1 MSEEIKDVNAKIDAA
16 EEAVKKYAS
25 KDTVISIGGYEFTP
39 AKLMVAATLVSSL
52 LGGLYGCFEVY
63 KDYMGMKKKIAEY
76 VAPDLTEFD
85 KRIAIID
92 QKIKKTEDSVNEAN
106 GYTRDIKNDLKS
118 DLRRNESVTEQVE
131 RYVKDAQRQS
141 DSEMR
146 EMRKGVREDLD
157 KARSEAAAVKQEM
170 AQARRE
176 INAETQQLK
185 KEISSETQQLKKEV
199 TKEVEVLK
207 KELDQKIQK
216 AIDNP
221 LANK

>member
-1 MSEEIKDVNAKIDAA
+1 MTEQIKDVNAKIDEA
-16 EEAVKKYAS
+16 EAAVKQYAS

-39 AKLMVAATLVSSL
+39 AKLMVAVTLVSSL
-52 LGGLYGCFEVY
+52 LGGLYGAFEVY
-63 KDYMGMKKKIAEY
+63 KDYVGMKKKISEY
-76 VAPDLTEFD
+76 SAPDLTEFD
-85 KRIAIID
+85 KRISILD
-92 QKIKKTEDSVNEAN
+92 QKIKKAEDSVTEAN

-131 RYVKDAQRQS
+131 RFVKAAQR
-141 DSEMR
+141 DSEGEMR

-157 KARSEAAAVKQEM
+157 KARAEANAVRTEM

-176 INAETQQLK
+176 I
-185 KEISSETQQLKKEV
+185 SSETQALKKEV
-199 TKEVEVLK
+199 TKDVETLK

>member
-1 MSEEIKDVNAKIDAA
+1 MTEQIKDVNAKIDEA
-16 EEAVKKYAS
+16 EAAVKQYAS

-39 AKLMVAATLVSSL
+39 AKLMVAVTLVSSL
-52 LGGLYGCFEVY
+52 LGGLYGAFEVY
-63 KDYMGMKKKIAEY
+63 KDYVGMKKKISEY
-76 VAPDLTEFD
+76 SAPDLTEFD
-85 KRIAIID
+85 KRISILD
-92 QKIKKTEDSVNEAN
+92 QKIKKAEDSVAEAN

-131 RYVKDAQRQS
+131 RFVKAAQRDS
-141 DSEMR
+141 ESEMR

-157 KARSEAAAVKQEM
+157 KARAEANAVRTEM

-176 INAETQQLK
+176 ISAETQA
-185 KEISSETQQLKKEV
+185 LKKEV
-199 TKEVEVLK
+199 TKDVETLK

>member
-1 MSEEIKDVNAKIDAA
+1 MTEEIKDVNAKIDEADA
-16 EEAVKKYAS
+16 AVKKYAS

-39 AKLMVAATLVSSL
+39 AKLMVAFTLVSSI

-63 KDYMGMKKKIAEY
+63 KDYQGMKKKISEY

-92 QKIKKTEDSVNEAN
+92 QKIKKTEDSVSEAN

-131 RYVKDAQRQS
+131 RSVKAAQRES
-141 DSEMR
+141 DAEMR

-157 KARSEAAAVKQEM
+157 KARAEANAVRTEM

-176 INAETQQLK
+176 ISA
-185 KEISSETQQLKKEV
+185 ETQQLKKEV

-207 KELDQKIQK
+207 KELDNKIQK

>member
-1 MSEEIKDVNAKIDAA
+1 MAEEIKDVNAKIDEAQA
-16 EEAVKKYAS
+16 AVKKYAS
-25 KDTVISIGGYEFTP
+25 ADTVISIGGYEFTP
-39 AKLMVAATLVSSL
+39 AKLMVAFTLVSSI
-52 LGGLYGCFEVY
+52 LGGLYGAFEVY
-63 KDYMGMKKKIAEY
+63 KDYQSMKKKISEY
-76 VAPDLTEFD
+76 SAPDLTEFD
-85 KRIAIID
+85 KRISILD
-92 QKIKKTEDSVNEAN
+92 QKIKKAEDSVAEAN

-118 DLRRNESVTEQVE
+118 DLRRNETVTEQVE
-131 RYVKDAQRQS
+131 RFVTAAQRDS
-141 DSEMR
+141 ESEMR

-157 KARSEAAAVKQEM
+157 KARAEANAVRTEM

-176 INAETQQLK
+176 VNAETQ
-185 KEISSETQQLKKEV
+185 TLKKEV